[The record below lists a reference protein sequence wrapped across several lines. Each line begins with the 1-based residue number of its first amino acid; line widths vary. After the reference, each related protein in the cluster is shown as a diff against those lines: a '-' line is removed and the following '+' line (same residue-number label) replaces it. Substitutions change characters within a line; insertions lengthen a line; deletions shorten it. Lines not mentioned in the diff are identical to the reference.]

1 MHTHKPERVS
11 VSGAGVLSAEELD
24 RLRQFDTCTLAN
36 AIETFE
42 IRLRNEGYTGPGLRC
57 FYEDLPPMLGY
68 AITSRVKSSNPPMS
82 GGSYD
87 DRTDWWTA
95 MESCPAPRVAVIQ
108 DLEDPPGRAA
118 VAGAIHAQVL
128 QKLGCAG
135 LITNGAVRDIP
146 AIRKL
151 GFSLFAAY
159 AAVSHAY
166 IHMVDFGV
174 PVEIYGLKISPGD
187 LLYAD
192 CHGVLSIPKEIAA
205 QLPDVAAAIERHE
218 RRIIDF
224 CRSPDFSLQRL
235 KPELNSSA
243 WFNGLPHE

>member
-1 MHTHKPERVS
+1 MPIHKPERIS
-11 VSGAGVLSAEELD
+11 VSAADVLSAEELD

-57 FYEDLPPMLGY
+57 FFQDFPPMLGY
-68 AITSRVKSSNPPMS
+68 AVTSRVKSSNPPTS

-95 MESCPAPRVAVIQ
+95 MDSWPAPRVAVIQ
-108 DLEDPPGRAA
+108 DLEHPQGRAA
-118 VAGAIHAQVL
+118 VAGAIHAHVL
-128 QKLGCAG
+128 QMLGCSG

-146 AIRKL
+146 TLRKL
-151 GFSLFAAY
+151 GFSLFAAH

-174 PVEIYGLKISPGD
+174 PVEIYGLKIFPGD

-205 QLPDVAAAIERHE
+205 QLPNVAAAIEQHE
-218 RRIIDF
+218 RRIVDF
-224 CRSPDFSLQRL
+224 CRSPDFSLQLL
-235 KPELNSSA
+235 KAELNSRT
-243 WFNGLPHE
+243 